1 MVECFPGD
9 PGVFVAALL
18 NARTLQPGQAVYV
31 EPGTV
36 HAYVRGTGVE
46 VMTNSDNVLRLGL
59 TTKTVAVDA
68 ALAALDVDAQPHPC
82 DPVEVAGV
90 RTYAPPDAPFEVDL
104 ITDAGTSRDGRVVP
118 GSSCACSGGVDV
130 GGTALAPGDGRP
142 ADRGRSGRDACGS
155 PGRRWWPGGL
165 VDAVRQDGRVSTEG
179 GTKAVLA
186 ALVANLGIAIS
197 KFVAFVLTG
206 SSSMLSEAIHS
217 VADSA
222 NQVLLLVGGKRAKR
236 AADPTHQFGYA
247 RVRYVYAFVVSIVL
261 FLVGGIFSLY
271 EGFHK
276 FTHPEEL
283 RDVGI
288 AIGVLLIAIA
298 LEAFSFR
305 TAMREANKS
314 RGRRSLFQFVRD
326 ARQPELPVVLLEDS
340 GALVGLVF
348 ALIGV
353 GMATVTGDARWDGL
367 GAMAVGTLLVV
378 IAVFLAFEMSSMLV
392 GESALPEQEAAIRA
406 ALADT
411 GMIDRV
417 IHLKTLHVG
426 PDELLVAAKI
436 AIGGDDD
443 AGNIARGIDEAE
455 VAIRAA
461 VPSARYIYLE
471 PDLDR
476 SGSAPSEQP

>member
-1 MVECFPGD
+1 
-9 PGVFVAALL
+9 
-18 NARTLQPGQAVYV
+18 
-31 EPGTV
+31 
-36 HAYVRGTGVE
+36 
-46 VMTNSDNVLRLGL
+46 
-59 TTKTVAVDA
+59 
-68 ALAALDVDAQPHPC
+68 
-82 DPVEVAGV
+82 
-90 RTYAPPDAPFEVDL
+90 
-104 ITDAGTSRDGRVVP
+104 
-118 GSSCACSGGVDV
+118 
-130 GGTALAPGDGRP
+130 
-142 ADRGRSGRDACGS
+142 
-155 PGRRWWPGGL
+155 
-165 VDAVRQDGRVSTEG
+165 VSTEG

-186 ALVANLGIAIS
+186 ALAANVGIAIS

-217 VADSA
+217 VADST
-222 NQVLLLVGGKRAKR
+222 NQMLLLLGGKRAKR
-236 AADPTHQFGYA
+236 AADTTHQFGYA

-288 AIGVLLIAIA
+288 ALAVLVIAIG

-305 TAMREANKS
+305 TALKESNKS
-314 RGRRSLFQFVRD
+314 RGRRSLFRFIRD
-326 ARQPELPVVLLEDS
+326 ARQPELPVVLLEDF
-340 GALVGLVF
+340 GALIGLVF

-353 GMATVTGDARWDGL
+353 GMATLTGDARWDGL

-392 GESALPEQEAAIRA
+392 GESALPEQEVAIRQ
-406 ALADT
+406 ALEDT
-411 GMIDRV
+411 EDVDRV

-443 AGNIARGIDEAE
+443 AATIARGIDAAEAA
-455 VAIRAA
+455 VRAV

-476 SGSAPSEQP
+476 MVSPPPVD